1 MNCRFLSVLG
11 LVACLAAASQ
21 AQLTAEQKATSQR
34 VLEKLRKVEIYNQ
47 LLPVL
52 MTPDQIKALL
62 PILET
67 HRADAVKQEEFEYKT
82 LHDYESKLDEALKDS
97 EGKGNVPD
105 KQVLR
110 DGLVY
115 FTAFSMSRKAL
126 IDDTASLL
134 IAKMKEKLNEGQIHS
149 AANSFDPSILLT
161 TIKLEEL
168 TEDKKLDYWVRIVLM
183 DNAAYDILV
192 AMSKK
197 KSPDVEQGP
206 WLTGSN

>member
-11 LVACLAAASQ
+11 LVACLAAASLAEQ
-21 AQLTAEQKATSQR
+21 TAEQKATSQR

-134 IAKMKEKLNEGQIHS
+134 IA
-149 AANSFDPSILLT
+149 
-161 TIKLEEL
+161 
-168 TEDKKLDYWVRIVLM
+168 
-183 DNAAYDILV
+183 
-192 AMSKK
+192 
-197 KSPDVEQGP
+197 
-206 WLTGSN
+206 